1 MASTSETGH
10 AKNVANFEDL
20 ISFCTG
26 YGTAY
31 NPSKASIKLPALNTQ
46 FTSAKGSLTTIN
58 TLLPP
63 STNAINGRDIVFSPL
78 SKLITRIVNAVDS
91 SSVPKQV
98 VADVKTIARKL
109 QGKRG
114 SDKLPT
120 IIDDPNTPEDESQ
133 KSISASQMS
142 FDNRIENMDKL
153 IQLLSAQTGYTPNET
168 DLKVTTL
175 TTLLGDMKTKN
186 TAVIT
191 ALTPLSNARIAR
203 NTILY
208 AKGTGL
214 VDTAG
219 EVKKYVKSV
228 FGGTSPQYK
237 QVSGLKFTKVG
248 K

>member
-1 MASTSETGH
+1 MASTTETGH
-10 AKNVANFEDL
+10 AKNVTNFEDL

-46 FTSAKGSLTTIN
+46 FTSGKGSLTTIN

-63 STNAINGRDIVFSPL
+63 STNAINARDIVFTPL
-78 SKLITRIVNAVDS
+78 NKLITRVVNAVDS
-91 SSVPKQV
+91 SNVPKTF

-120 IIDDPNTPEDESQ
+120 IVDDPNTPEDESQ

-142 FDNRIENMDKL
+142 FDNRIENMDKFV
-153 IQLLSAQTGYTPNET
+153 QLLASQPGYAPNET
-168 DLKVTTL
+168 DLKVTSL
-175 TTLLGDMKTKN
+175 TTLLADMRTKN
-186 TAVIT
+186 TGAIN

-208 AKGTGL
+208 ATGTGL

-237 QVSGLKFTKVG
+237 QVSGLKFTKV
-248 K
+248 KT

>member
-31 NPSKASIKLPALNTQ
+31 NPNKASIKLPTLNTQ
-46 FTSAKGSLTTIN
+46 LTSGKNSLTTIN

-63 STNAINGRDIVFSPL
+63 STNAINARDIVFSPL
-78 SKLITRIVNAVDS
+78 NKLITRVMNAVAES
-91 SSVPKQV
+91 NVPKTFI
-98 VADVKTIARKL
+98 ADAKTIARKL

-120 IIDDPNTPEDESQ
+120 IVDDPNTPEDESQ

-142 FDNRIENMDKL
+142 FD
-153 IQLLSAQTGYTPNET
+153 QAT
-168 DLKVTTL
+168 
-175 TTLLGDMKTKN
+175 
-186 TAVIT
+186 
-191 ALTPLSNARIAR
+191 
-203 NTILY
+203 
-208 AKGTGL
+208 GTGL

-219 EVKKYVKSV
+219 DVKKYVKSV

>member
-1 MASTSETGH
+1 MASTTETGH

-46 FTSAKGSLTTIN
+46 FTSAKNSLTTIN

-63 STNAINGRDIVFSPL
+63 STNAINAREIVFTPL
-78 SKLITRIVNAVDS
+78 SKLITRIVNAVDAS
-91 SSVPKQV
+91 NVPKQV

-133 KSISASQMS
+133 KKY
-142 FDNRIENMDKL
+142 FRF
-153 IQLLSAQTGYTPNET
+153 T
-168 DLKVTTL
+168 D
-175 TTLLGDMKTKN
+175 
-186 TAVIT
+186 
-191 ALTPLSNARIAR
+191 
-203 NTILY
+203 
-208 AKGTGL
+208 
-214 VDTAG
+214 
-219 EVKKYVKSV
+219 E
-228 FGGTSPQYK
+228 F
-237 QVSGLKFTKVG
+237 
-248 K
+248 